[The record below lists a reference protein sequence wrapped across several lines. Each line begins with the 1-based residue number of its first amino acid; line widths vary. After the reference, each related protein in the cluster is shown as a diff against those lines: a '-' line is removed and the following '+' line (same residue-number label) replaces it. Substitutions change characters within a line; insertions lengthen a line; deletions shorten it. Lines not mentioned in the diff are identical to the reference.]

1 MQVPPPEHGDD
12 LIEWS
17 LRFIDTTMN
26 FGAIPEVNNI
36 DLPDNFTK
44 LSKALR
50 RLVSIPRDEDWAL
63 F

>member
-26 FGAIPEVNNI
+26 FGSIPEVKKKEELERI
-36 DLPDNFTK
+36 F
-44 LSKALR
+44 
-50 RLVSIPRDEDWAL
+50 EGQ
-63 F
+63 